1 MKNRL
6 KAGAAI
12 IDITPADSQFLCGY
26 PHVERYSTGVHDPL
40 ISSALYLTDNK
51 TEVLFVAN
59 DIVEVPDAIVS
70 SARKRISAESG
81 IDPACIMITAM
92 HTHSG
97 PVTRE
102 LTAWGADGVIPQPD
116 EKYLDLLE
124 NGIVRA
130 GVEACSNAQP
140 AKIGLGIADGKGVG
154 TNRHDPSGTSDP
166 DVPVLMVKS
175 LYDDNDIACMLVCAM
190 HPTVMHEDSKLVSA
204 DFPGMTRQYLSK
216 YVLDKDCPIL
226 YHTGAAGNQSPR
238 HVTKAN
244 TFEEAERI
252 GHLLGKAVESVI
264 PQISYT
270 SDISLACVRDFSELK
285 RRDVPSITD
294 AEIKLEAVKKKY
306 EQLKQNNAPSQ
317 EIRTAECDLF
327 GAEGMLELAGLADS
341 GKIDTIFE
349 KMMPYEMQIIKI
361 GPWNFIG
368 WQGEIFVEY
377 SLKIKSEVENT
388 FVISL
393 ANGCA
398 PGYIVTQDAFD
409 KGGYEAAGSLLH
421 PESGRMIIEKT
432 LKILLDD

>member
-6 KAGAAI
+6 KAGAATV
-12 IDITPADSQFLCGY
+12 DITPVDSQFLSGY

-40 ISSALYLTDNK
+40 LSSALYLSDNK

-59 DIVEVPDAIVS
+59 DIVEVPDVIVS
-70 SARKRISAESG
+70 NARKRIAAESG

-97 PVTRE
+97 P
-102 LTAWGADGVIPQPD
+102 LTKEITEWGADGVIPKAD
-116 EKYLDLLE
+116 EKYLELLE
-124 NGIVRA
+124 NGIVRS
-130 GVEACSNAQP
+130 GVDACSNSQP
-140 AKIGLGIADGKGVG
+140 AKIGLAIADGKGIG
-154 TNRHDPSGTSDP
+154 TNRHDPSGPSDLHI
-166 DVPVLMVKS
+166 PVLMIKS
-175 LYDDNDIACMLVCAM
+175 FSDDNDIACMLVCAM

-216 YVLDKDCPIL
+216 YVLDNDCPVL

-238 HVTKAN
+238 HVTRSN

-252 GHLLGKAVESVI
+252 GDILGKAVENVI

-270 SDISLACVRDFSELK
+270 SEISLACMRDFCELK
-285 RRDVPSITD
+285 RRDVPSIPD
-294 AEIKLEAVKKKY
+294 AEVNLEAIQKKY
-306 EQLKQNNAPSQ
+306 EQLKQDNAPSQ

-327 GAEGMLELAGLADS
+327 GAEGMRELARLAYSGYIDS
-341 GKIDTIFE
+341 IFDRIT
-349 KMMPYEMQIIKI
+349 PYEMQIIKI
-361 GPWNFIG
+361 GQWNFIG
-368 WQGEIFVEY
+368 WQGEVFVEY
-377 SLKIKSEVENT
+377 ALKVKSKFKNT

-409 KGGYEAAGSLLH
+409 KGGYEAAGSLIH
-421 PESGRMIIEKT
+421 PESGKIIVDKT
-432 LKILLDD
+432 VKMLLDD